1 MIKTYLGW
9 AGNKTKLIPSI
20 LKIAP
25 SHKRLV
31 EPFMGSGSF
40 LLNRTSKSYL
50 GADINEHL
58 TDGYKFLKSEG
69 EQFLKYVESFFTEEN
84 GTTDGYKRLRE
95 IFNHSINHRE
105 KAAIFIFMN
114 KHAFGSICRYNNKTG
129 HFNVPPRQNLT
140 LKKFP
145 RQDLKNFI
153 DRLSDCEIFTQSF
166 EETFKLAKPGDF
178 IYCDPPYLPEG
189 DKNGTFTAYTKLDF
203 NLAQHKLLVELA
215 KDAFKRLNVTT
226 IISNHN
232 SPLTQE
238 LYKDANELKTL
249 SVYRSMGRYDVIQK
263 EAKEVFAVYG
273 KVKEDNE
280 IISYS

>member
-25 SHKRLV
+25 PHERLV

-40 LLNRTSKSYL
+40 LLNRACKSYL

-58 TDGYKFLKSEG
+58 VDGFNYLKDEQEHFLD
-69 EQFLKYVESFFTEEN
+69 YVESFFTEEN
-84 GTTDGYKRLRE
+84 GTTGGYKKLRN
-95 IFNHSINHRE
+95 IFNHSTDRRE

-114 KHAFGSICRYNNKTG
+114 KHAFGSLCRYNNKNG

-145 RQDLKNFI
+145 RQDLQNFI
-153 DRLSDCEIFTQSF
+153 DRTGDCQIFSQSF
-166 EETFKLAKPGDF
+166 EETFKMVQDRDL

-189 DKNGTFTAYTKLDF
+189 NKNGTFTAYSKLDF
-203 NLAQHKLLVELA
+203 NLGQHQLLVELA
-215 KDAFKRLNVTT
+215 KNTVCQFDATV

-238 LYKDANELKTL
+238 LYKDASELTSL
-249 SVYRSMGRYDVIQK
+249 DVYRSMGRYGTIQK
-263 EAKEVFAVYG
+263 EAKEVFAIYR
-273 KVKEDNE
+273 K
-280 IISYS
+280 